1 MIHRQAIGA
10 QFLGTYREKQ
20 RGKDEQWLPH
30 RAPLLQRGN
39 GVDKRGPLAPMIP
52 KKKHAMNY
60 EPPKFEHR
68 HEHNYEPNYEAIV
81 HPGS

>member
-20 RGKDEQWLPH
+20 RQNEEQWLPH

-39 GVDKRGPLAPMIP
+39 RWLRGAVKIEVELCGAGEDDMCCITIE
-52 KKKHAMNY
+52 Y
-60 EPPKFEHR
+60 
-68 HEHNYEPNYEAIV
+68 
-81 HPGS
+81 